1 MEGHGKKLKIDIKFL
16 PWATEPVEVPLAKIA
31 NSRIGVRLHR
41 DRDFG
46 LDSGSGTN
54 NGLSGLVAST
64 HEGPKV
70 L

>member
-1 MEGHGKKLKIDIKFL
+1 MEGHGKKLRIDIKFL
-16 PWATEPVEVPLAKIA
+16 PWATESMEVPLTKIE
-31 NSRIGVRLHR
+31 NSRMGARLHR

-54 NGLSGLVAST
+54 YGLSGLVALT